1 MKIIFWGTPEFAVP
15 ILDTLNK
22 SSHEIVAI
30 VSQPDKVKGRK
41 KKLIPPEIAQYGHDH
56 NIEVMQPQKL
66 NKEFRQ
72 KLEEYAPDLMIV
84 VAYGRILRQKILD
97 IPKYGC
103 VNVHFSLLPKYRGA
117 SPVNAAI
124 LNGDKETG
132 ITIMN
137 MVREMDA
144 GPILHQYIT
153 PIGAEDTTG
162 DLLERLGNCAGQ
174 PLLEV
179 IEKLE
184 QKNIEPQPQDEEA
197 VTYCGMI
204 SKKDGLINWEQPAE
218 QIKRFVYAM
227 SPWPS
232 AHTNL
237 TRNDKSDRVILHSV
251 EVDFTHDGGK
261 PGEVV
266 KVDKE
271 HVWVQTTSKT
281 LKIKKIQKSGKS
293 VLKVKDFL
301 LGTKVSPGD
310 FFG

>member
-41 KKLIPPEIAQYGHDH
+41 KKLIPPEVAQYGHEH
-56 NIEVMQPQKL
+56 NITVMQPQKL

-72 KLEEYAPDLMIV
+72 KLEEYAPDIMIV

-97 IPKYGC
+97 VPTYGC

-117 SPVNAAI
+117 SPVNEAI
-124 LNGDKETG
+124 LNGDRETG

-144 GPILHQYIT
+144 GPILYQYT
-153 PIGAEDTTG
+153 TAIGEEDTTG

-179 IEKLE
+179 LEKIE
-184 QKNIEPQPQDEEA
+184 QGTIEPQEQDEKE

-204 SKKDGLINWEQPAE
+204 NKKDGLVNWDQPAQ

-232 AHTNL
+232 AYSNL

-251 EVDFTHDGGK
+251 EVDFAHDGGK

-266 KVDKE
+266 QVDKNYI
-271 HVWVQTTSKT
+271 WVQTACKT

-301 LGTKVSPGD
+301 LGTQVSPGD
-310 FFG
+310 FLS